1 VMLPHS
7 MGSCA
12 NLSSG
17 KHKWCNEMAKSLNG
31 LKITE
36 KMVGRKFGEFA
47 STGKPSSSGK
57 RASPSKTKVKPCYPC
72 RS

>member
-1 VMLPHS
+1 
-7 MGSCA
+7 
-12 NLSSG
+12 
-17 KHKWCNEMAKSLNG
+17 MAKSLNG